1 MKSNLASNHLNPE
14 INKATKYFRSEG
26 TIFNELYYLTI
37 FNSTIYLSP
46 TTRVSGAWPQTPRRT
61 MQIRNM
67 LAPLLHIHKE
77 IFNDRVTVNGR
88 LFISSSNPAT
98 LDSYTFDVRN
108 SGEQCTK
115 FKFQILNLPILLR
128 ARSLAMRR
136 DQQPRAS
143 LD

>member
-1 MKSNLASNHLNPE
+1 
-14 INKATKYFRSEG
+14 
-26 TIFNELYYLTI
+26 
-37 FNSTIYLSP
+37 
-46 TTRVSGAWPQTPRRT
+46 